1 MQIKQ
6 FAMLTM
12 SVGLL
17 SCESVET
24 TNGGRSSATASDTLV
39 VPATRSEYG
48 YMTPSGL
55 VIHENDE
62 NTTDYESFVG
72 AECIKHLKAK
82 DGFIRR
88 VKDQQPCQ
96 ANIRYHPNMIR
107 ICQQKAIKI
116 RERQQKDQECQQR
129 VQAYNNQGLWLRTAS
144 AGMTADFAS
153 SMLVVSSA
161 SFNKSTKKLI
171 MTFQANPQAQNISCF
186 VLTDAFNKP
195 VPVRDKS
202 YKERFMF
209 TAPFLT
215 EKSRVSAASQAQRS
229 VESSHASLTS
239 QLENAKTKLL
249 RSGVFKD
256 GQCVKPAQEPIPPKP
271 QGYDRNQIYIQ
282 ANGGCTDML
291 IRRFGQND
299 TLNAFTR
306 LSWDQQLLD
315 WKRWSNNRNA
325 QDACGK
331 NLMSQAETSITKIG
345 CSLFFK
351 NELLPA
357 CIQES
362 YNTCMSIAKRRC
374 AGPIQSWERQVR
386 RIKNAPDEKQQ
397 ACYEAARELVALSEK
412 LDVTNRQ
419 VTQARRISYQ
429 AQSNQTAAR
438 RISLNDAQ
446 CTNSIY

>member
-6 FAMLTM
+6 FAMLAM

-24 TNGGRSSATASDTLV
+24 TEGRSSADATNKLV
-39 VPATRSEYG
+39 VPDQPPEYG

-55 VIHENDE
+55 VIHKNDE
-62 NTTDYESFVG
+62 NTADYESFVG

-129 VQAYNNQGLWLRTAS
+129 VQAYNNQGLWLRAAG

-153 SMLVVSSA
+153 NMLVVSSA
-161 SFNKSTKKLI
+161 SFNKSTKKLT
-171 MTFQANPQAQNISCF
+171 MTFQANPQAQNASCF

-215 EKSRVSAASQAQRS
+215 EKSRVSAASQAQHS
-229 VESSHASLTS
+229 VESTHASLTS
-239 QLENAKTKLL
+239 QLDKAKAKLI
-249 RSGVFKD
+249 RSGAFKN
-256 GQCVKPAQEPIPPKP
+256 GQCVKPAQDPIPPKP
-271 QGYDRNQIYIQ
+271 KGYSANEVYAQ

-306 LSWDQQLLD
+306 LSWDQRLLD
-315 WKRWSNNRNA
+315 WKRWSNNRST
-325 QDACGK
+325 QDECGK

-351 NELLPA
+351 DELLPA

-362 YNTCMSIAKRRC
+362 YNTCMRVAKRRC

-397 ACYEAARELVALSEK
+397 ACYEAAREIVALSEK

-419 VTQARRISYQ
+419 VSEARRVSYQ
-429 AQSNQTAAR
+429 AQSNQTTAQ

-446 CTNSIY
+446 CTSAY